1 MLSIYLFKKIRKL
14 KSLGM
19 SQASIARKIQINPKT
34 IAKYVRSN
42 TPSSYQPRSVWTRV
56 DLFLEFQD
64 KVKKMDIS
72 ESKTE
77 RSRNLRAPSW
87 GRLPRK

>member
-42 TPSSYQPRSVWTRV
+42 TPSSYQPRSV
-56 DLFLEFQD
+56 
-64 KVKKMDIS
+64 
-72 ESKTE
+72 
-77 RSRNLRAPSW
+77 
-87 GRLPRK
+87 